1 MTYAPAQARWL
12 DEDEQVTWR
21 TYLAASKAIGEAIE
35 SQLQR
40 DVDIP
45 HTYYEILVR
54 LSEAPGRRLR
64 MSQLADLCLA
74 SRSRL
79 SHAVTRLEERG
90 WVSRHACPD
99 DGRGMLAAITDEG
112 QAALADAA
120 PGHVNAVREQIF
132 DRLSADQIKQLREIG
147 EAILGGP
154 SAFTKLHGGMSG

>member
-1 MTYAPAQARWL
+1 MSQATAEVHWL
-12 DEDEQVTWR
+12 DEYEQVTWR
-21 TYLAASKAIGEAIE
+21 TYLAATKAIGEAID

-40 DVDIP
+40 DADIP

-54 LSEAPGRRLR
+54 LSEAPDRMLR

-90 WVSRHACPD
+90 WVERRACPD
-99 DGRGMLAAITDEG
+99 DGRGMLAALTDDG
-112 QAALADAA
+112 MGALASVA
-120 PGHVNAVREQIF
+120 PGHVTAVRQQIF
-132 DRLSADQIKQLREIG
+132 DRLSADQVKHLREIG

-154 SAFTKLHGGMSG
+154 SPFSSLDGSPSD